1 MSRSYGK
8 DKEIYEKKKEF
19 SEIYD
24 RYADSIYRYSFY
36 RVYSADIAEDITQE
50 TFTKTWKYM
59 KQGRTVREMRPFLY
73 RVAKNL
79 IIDLYRKKKFT
90 DRRSL
95 EEILSSKKAAKLS
108 YRQEELFENNDLAR
122 RVFEIMQKLPRI
134 YQDVLVMRYVENMK
148 LKEIAEACNTTVKN
162 ISARNRRAI
171 QKLEVIIRR

>member
-1 MSRSYGK
+1 MIIK
-8 DKEIYEKKKEF
+8 IY
-19 SEIYD
+19 
-24 RYADSIYRYSFY
+24 A
-36 RVYSADIAEDITQE
+36 
-50 TFTKTWKYM
+50 
-59 KQGRTVREMRPFLY
+59 
-73 RVAKNL
+73 N
-79 IIDLYRKKKFT
+79 LYRKKKFT